1 VVLTAARRVVFSAL
15 QRVSGGTGLPVASH
29 GLLASAV
36 AGAGIG
42 TWLLVSAT
50 DEVISGSALP
60 VETSHRVA
68 KSDARMCMAHVV
80 IPCDSR
86 RMLIEDL
93 GYADV
98 ASRTGH
104 APSRVRTM
112 LQLLRDQLQQKQAAS
127 WVYKLHGGSNS
138 SGSDLILIIDEA
150 LAEWNTLDDLIL
162 QQKLQRQ
169 RIASLLTACVEF
181 FVAIHGQVLLIN
193 RKKRPKRTAAQKLLM
208 GAKVRETRRL
218 RGTLGKRQKQKLKGN
233 AEGLTVT
240 VTQPS
245 ARGRR

>member
-1 VVLTAARRVVFSAL
+1 MAR
-15 QRVSGGTGLPVASH
+15 
-29 GLLASAV
+29 
-36 AGAGIG
+36 
-42 TWLLVSAT
+42 
-50 DEVISGSALP
+50 
-60 VETSHRVA
+60 
-68 KSDARMCMAHVV
+68 VV

-112 LQLLRDQLQQKQAAS
+112 LQLLRDKLQQKQAAS
-127 WVYKLHGGSNS
+127 RVYKLHGGSDS
-138 SGSDLILIIDEA
+138 TGSDLIPIIDEA
-150 LAEWNTLDDLIL
+150 LAEWNKLDDLIIQEK
-162 QQKLQRQ
+162 QQRK

-181 FVAIHGQVLLIN
+181 FVAIHGQILLIN
-193 RKKRPKRTAAQKLLM
+193 PKKRPKRTAAQKILM

-218 RGTLGKRQKQKLKGN
+218 RGTLGKRQKQKLK
-233 AEGLTVT
+233 AEVEGLTVT

-245 ARGRR
+245 PRGRR